1 MALHQEILTR
11 FRAGQTGTTASPLG
25 TLARLAPG
33 VALVLLLIVGF
44 IATPDFVT
52 GGNIK
57 ALLTAS
63 AILAVLAVGQAFV
76 MSTAGIDLS
85 VPAVAQMAGVLLG
98 MAVAGDGWPVGLS
111 IVFSLAAG
119 AAAGAVSGLIVAR
132 GKIGDFIVTLGSF
145 SVLTGF
151 TLLLSDGKPRIVR
164 SGFLTEI
171 ATGSLGP
178 ISYLPLIAL
187 GVAVIGWITLFHTAF
202 GTHVLAIGGNKDA
215 ADALGLSFTRI
226 KVAVYAIAGLLSAL
240 GGILLVAR
248 LGAAEPTAGSEYQ
261 LTSVAAAVLGGVSL
275 FGGKSSIAGPV
286 VGAVVL
292 TGILNLLNLKG
303 VDPYYQPIAVGTV
316 VVLSAII
323 RRYETS

>member
-11 FRAGQTGTTASPLG
+11 FRAQNSYTADSLLG
-25 TLARLAPG
+25 RLAKLAPG
-33 VALVLLLIVGF
+33 VALALLLVVGF
-44 IATPDFVT
+44 IATPDFLT
-52 GGNIK
+52 GGNMK

-76 MSTAGIDLS
+76 MATAGIDLS
-85 VPAVAQMAGVLLG
+85 VPAVAQLSGVLLG
-98 MAVAGDGWPVGLS
+98 ITVAGHGWPVGFG
-111 IVFSLAAG
+111 IAVSLAAG
-119 AAAGAVSGLIVAR
+119 AAAGAVGGLIVAR

-145 SVLTGF
+145 SVLTGL
-151 TLLLSDGKPRIVR
+151 TLLLSDGKPTIVR
-164 SGFLTEI
+164 SAFLTKT

-178 ISYLPLIAL
+178 VGYLPLIAV
-187 GVAVIGWITLFHTAF
+187 GVALLGWIVLFNTAF
-202 GTHVLAIGGNKDA
+202 GTHVLAVGGNKGA
-215 ADALGLSFTRI
+215 ADALGLSFTRVKI
-226 KVAVYAIAGLLSAL
+226 AVYAVAGMLSAL

-248 LGAAEPTAGSEYQ
+248 LGAAEPTAGAEYQ

-275 FGGKSSIAGPV
+275 FGGRSSIVGPV

-292 TGILNLLNLKG
+292 TGILNLLNLTG

-316 VVLSAII
+316 VVLAAVI